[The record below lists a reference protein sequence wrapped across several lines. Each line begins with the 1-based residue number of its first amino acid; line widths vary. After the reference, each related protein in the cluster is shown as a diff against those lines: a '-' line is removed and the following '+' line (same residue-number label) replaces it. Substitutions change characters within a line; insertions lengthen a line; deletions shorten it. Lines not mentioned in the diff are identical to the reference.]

1 MEWPPVHAAAPQ
13 RHRAAVRLH
22 AWRSGGTDFMV
33 NAAPRLLLHRR
44 RIERR
49 PWDGYRI

>member
-1 MEWPPVHAAAPQ
+1 MDSLCKLSIHNGIELPFGYMLGERGLTH
-13 RHRAAVRLH
+13 
-22 AWRSGGTDFMV
+22 FMI
-33 NAAPRLLLHRR
+33 NAAPRLSLHRR